1 VTALAGLDK
10 VAASRTVTATRRF
23 IGALNFEDRPLAMT
37 ILIRTTVI
45 ACLLLSAAGFAS
57 GGAYGEGGGPP
68 IARWRVHAKG
78 LERLPQ
84 ARSPAFMAKYTA
96 AGQFTPEKVVI
107 LNMVVRGIDL
117 ATAARV
123 VGMESRIG
131 DLEQMLRRE
140 QRAGEVRL
148 TGKGP
153 ATKLVPIWPPPGY
166 HHKKGVKAKKGE

>member
-1 VTALAGLDK
+1 MTMCLRIGL
-10 VAASRTVTATRRF
+10 VV
-23 IGALNFEDRPLAMT
+23 
-37 ILIRTTVI
+37 
-45 ACLLLSAAGFAS
+45 LLLQSAVGLV
-57 GGAYGEGGGPP
+57 GGSAYAQNDRVPLLTNERGGPP

-96 AGQFTPEKVVI
+96 AGQFTPEEVVI

-140 QRAGEVRL
+140 QRAGEVKL
-148 TGKGP
+148 TGKGS
-153 ATKLVPIWPPPGY
+153 AMRLAPIWPPPGY
-166 HHKKGVKAKKGE
+166 YHKKAVRPNKGD

>member
-1 VTALAGLDK
+1 
-10 VAASRTVTATRRF
+10 
-23 IGALNFEDRPLAMT
+23 MT
-37 ILIRTTVI
+37 MFMRTTLV
-45 ACLLLSAAGFAS
+45 AFLLLSAAGSA
-57 GGAYGEGGGPP
+57 GGIAYGQNGRLPMLTNERGGPP

-78 LERLPQ
+78 LERSPQ
-84 ARSPAFMAKYTA
+84 ARSPAFMAKYSA
-96 AGQFTPEKVVI
+96 AGQFTPEEVVI

-123 VGMESRIG
+123 VGMESGIG

-140 QRAGEVRL
+140 QRAGELRL

-166 HHKKGVKAKKGE
+166 HHNKGVKAKKGE